1 MTPNP
6 RNTFLLMTLKN
17 KKGEVLSEETFYFN
31 FAKDQDLPKA
41 DIRYQVKQMD
51 GKCEITLSS
60 KQLARDVFIEIP
72 KQSDSNSLTVSSLQG
87 ARFSDNFFDLLPGQ
101 TKKVVVTSE
110 ELMKDGKLD
119 IRIHQLSDTN

>member
-1 MTPNP
+1 
-6 RNTFLLMTLKN
+6 
-17 KKGEVLSEETFYFN
+17 
-31 FAKDQDLPKA
+31 
-41 DIRYQVKQMD
+41 MD
-51 GKCEITLSS
+51 SV

-72 KQSDSNSLTVSSLQG
+72 KQSESNSLTGSSLQG